1 MATKKNS
8 KSEQG
13 LYFWF
18 FCVFTVLCL
27 AGVVAWL
34 SLTPKNPN
42 FEISAARLHA
52 SDHDNRLS
60 HHNATV
66 RVPNSSVTFE
76 LRIFNPNKRMGI
88 YYDPISLELYGKSR
102 VFMGRNS
109 TPGFYQGYKNYT
121 VYEIVVRS
129 GREFWKGIDNGG
141 DLEFVVRVKTNVRF
155 KIIKWKTK
163 ARRVVHEEQFNKASI
178 GFNGTFP
185 GRKYAELQ
193 NATMV
198 RIRN

>member
-1 MATKKNS
+1 MATKKNG

-18 FCVFTVLCL
+18 FCVFTVLSL

-34 SLTPKNPN
+34 SLTPKNPK
-42 FEISAARLHA
+42 FGISVVRLHVH
-52 SDHDNRLS
+52 DHDNRSS

-76 LRIFNPNKRMGI
+76 VRIFNPNKRMGI
-88 YYDPISLELYGKSR
+88 YYDDISLELYGKSR
-102 VFMGRNS
+102 AFMGRNS
-109 TPGFYQGYKNYT
+109 TPGFYQGYKNCT
-121 VYEIVVRS
+121 VYEIMVRS
-129 GREFWKGIDNGG
+129 GREFWRGSDNGG
-141 DLEFVVRVKTNVRF
+141 DVEFVVRIETNVRF
-155 KIIKWKTK
+155 KIIKWKTET
-163 ARRVVHEEQFNKASI
+163 RRVVHEEQFDKAST

-198 RIRN
+198 SIRN